1 MHVRGTHH
9 QHESGHFKTVSRKQS
24 MTHAAHSPL
33 MIRPSLWLH
42 GASLTCAT
50 WRKVVDG
57 LPLAQTPNLP
67 AVETDARVEA
77 YADMLQPLAPDGAVL
92 VGHSLGGM
100 VALELAART
109 RPAALI
115 LIEAVPTVVDTF
127 AGRLAGRVLP
137 AVLKRIPP
145 RRLAGLT
152 GVGEPKTVAR
162 ELRAQIPHWGADAIA
177 DQMRAAAAYDGR
189 GRLSKIAA
197 PTLLIRGARNRA
209 TRRGMNALAT
219 GIVDSEL
226 LELDGGHN
234 LPLEMPETVRVQI
247 DAFLTRR
254 LG

>member
-1 MHVRGTHH
+1 MDT
-9 QHESGHFKTVSRKQS
+9 TQS
-24 MTHAAHSPL
+24 HLVA
-33 MIRPSLWLH
+33 RPSLWLH

-50 WRKVVDG
+50 WRSIVAD

-67 AVETDARVEA
+67 VVDTAARVEA
-77 YADMLQPLAPDGAVL
+77 YADRLQPLAPDGAVL

-127 AGRLAGRVLP
+127 AGRLAGRTLP
-137 AVLKRIPP
+137 TILGRMSP

-152 GVGEPKTVAR
+152 GLGEPDMVAQ
-162 ELRAQIPHWGADAIA
+162 ELRAQIPHWSAGEIA

-189 GRLSKIAA
+189 SRLNSIAA
-197 PTLLIRGARNRA
+197 PTLLVRGLRNRG
-209 TRRGMNALAT
+209 TRRGMIMFEN
-219 GIVDSEL
+219 GIAGSEL

-234 LPLEMPETVRVQI
+234 LPLEMPNTLRQHI
-247 DAFLTRR
+247 DAFLGRR